1 MLAHL
6 VREDDM
12 YLDRGMVL
20 AALVLAHATA
30 VEVVPVAGADHLAT
44 VRVLRH
50 HPPASIHAAVVTTV
64 HRLSFSSSWDLVNN
78 ANTPLEKSST
88 DRGG

>member
-1 MLAHL
+1 
-6 VREDDM
+6 M